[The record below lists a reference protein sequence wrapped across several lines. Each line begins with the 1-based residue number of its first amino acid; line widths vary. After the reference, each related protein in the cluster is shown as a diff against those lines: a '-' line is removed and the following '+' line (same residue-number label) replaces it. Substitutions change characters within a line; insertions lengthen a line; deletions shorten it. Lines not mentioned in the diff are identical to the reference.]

1 MNPMLRKTLLAAG
14 LAGAFLTAVRAADG
28 PPPAATGDIGTPP
41 PAQNQPM
48 EPHGGRGNRLQEL
61 TQTLELTPAQQEQ
74 VAAILKSSATQRQ
87 ELMKQ
92 EAADRRAKMH
102 ALMTDTQAKVRAV
115 LTPDQQKKFD
125 AMPHP
130 GRGHWGPK
138 GGETN
143 GAPPPA
149 GEHETPPGAT

>member
-1 MNPMLRKTLLAAG
+1 MLRTTLLAAG
-14 LAGAFLTAVRAADG
+14 LAGAFLAAVRADG
-28 PPPAATGDIGTPP
+28 TAPAASGDPGAPP

-48 EPHGGRGNRLQEL
+48 GLHGGRGNRLQEL

-74 VAAILKSSATQRQ
+74 VAAIFKSSATQRQ
-87 ELMKQ
+87 ELMKE

-102 ALMTDTQAKVRAV
+102 ALMTDTQAKVRAL

-130 GRGHWGPK
+130 GHGHRGPK
-138 GGETN
+138 GGEAT

-149 GEHETPPGAT
+149 GGHETPPGTT